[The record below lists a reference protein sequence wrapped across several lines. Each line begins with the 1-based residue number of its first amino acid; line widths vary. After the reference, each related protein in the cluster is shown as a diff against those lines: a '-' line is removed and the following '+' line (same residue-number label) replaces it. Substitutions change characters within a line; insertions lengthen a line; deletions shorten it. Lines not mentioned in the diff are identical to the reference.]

1 MFLLRVIV
9 FFILVS
15 LVLIL
20 GYPLIIVY
28 DLANGGDGFG
38 LCQDIMTCSIP
49 ISEGPRLLVF
59 LIGAFFLL
67 VFLLLSAIFN
77 LNYYFRRNRLVY
89 CINDCSYCSCFW
101 NSIQCWFWHAIIN
114 FNSSYSWKFMWFF

>member
-28 DLANGGDGFG
+28 DLANGGDGYG
-38 LCQDIMTCSIP
+38 LCQDILTCSIP

-59 LIGAFFLL
+59 LIGAFFFL
-67 VFLLLSAIFN
+67 VFLLRMIMKYMNSLQEN
-77 LNYYFRRNRLVY
+77 
-89 CINDCSYCSCFW
+89 
-101 NSIQCWFWHAIIN
+101 NSIL
-114 FNSSYSWKFMWFF
+114 

>member
-20 GYPLIIVY
+20 GYPLIILY
-28 DLANGGDGFG
+28 DLTNGGDGFG
-38 LCQDIMTCSIP
+38 LCQDIVTCSIP

-59 LIGAFFLL
+59 LISAFFLL
-67 VFLLLSAIFN
+67 VFLL
-77 LNYYFRRNRLVY
+77 RLIMKY
-89 CINDCSYCSCFW
+89 M
-101 NSIQCWFWHAIIN
+101 NSLQGKQSIL
-114 FNSSYSWKFMWFF
+114 

>member
-15 LVLIL
+15 LFLIL

-38 LCQDIMTCSIP
+38 LCQDIVTCSIP

-59 LIGAFFLL
+59 LIGAFFFL
-67 VFLLLSAIFN
+67 VFLLRMIMKYMNSLQEN
-77 LNYYFRRNRLVY
+77 
-89 CINDCSYCSCFW
+89 
-101 NSIQCWFWHAIIN
+101 NSIL
-114 FNSSYSWKFMWFF
+114 

>member
-1 MFLLRVIV
+1 MFLLRAIV

-38 LCQDIMTCSIP
+38 LCDNIVTCSIP
-49 ISEGPRLLVF
+49 ISEGPRLLIF
-59 LIGAFFLL
+59 LIGSFFFL
-67 VFLLLSAIFN
+67 VFLLRLIMKY
-77 LNYYFRRNRLVY
+77 LNSLEE
-89 CINDCSYCSCFW
+89 D
-101 NSIQCWFWHAIIN
+101 NSIL
-114 FNSSYSWKFMWFF
+114 

>member
-38 LCQDIMTCSIP
+38 LCQDIVTCSIP
-49 ISEGPRLLVF
+49 VSEGPRLLVF
-59 LIGAFFLL
+59 LIGAFFFL
-67 VFLLLSAIFN
+67 VFLLRMIMKYMTN
-77 LNYYFRRNRLVY
+77 LQEN
-89 CINDCSYCSCFW
+89 
-101 NSIQCWFWHAIIN
+101 NSIL
-114 FNSSYSWKFMWFF
+114 

>member
-20 GYPLIIVY
+20 GYPLIIIY

-38 LCQDIMTCSIP
+38 LCQDIITCSIP

-59 LIGAFFLL
+59 LIGSFFFL
-67 VFLLLSAIFN
+67 VFLLRMIMKYMNSVEEN
-77 LNYYFRRNRLVY
+77 
-89 CINDCSYCSCFW
+89 
-101 NSIQCWFWHAIIN
+101 NSIL
-114 FNSSYSWKFMWFF
+114 

>member
-15 LVLIL
+15 LVIIL

-38 LCQDIMTCSIP
+38 LCQDIVTCSIP
-49 ISEGPRLLVF
+49 ASEGPRLLVF
-59 LIGAFFLL
+59 LIGAFFFL
-67 VFLLLSAIFN
+67 VFLLRMIMKYMNSLQEN
-77 LNYYFRRNRLVY
+77 
-89 CINDCSYCSCFW
+89 
-101 NSIQCWFWHAIIN
+101 NSIL
-114 FNSSYSWKFMWFF
+114 

>member
-1 MFLLRVIV
+1 MFLLRAIV

-38 LCQDIMTCSIP
+38 LCDNIVTCSIP
-49 ISEGPRLLVF
+49 ISEGPRLLIF
-59 LIGAFFLL
+59 LIGSFFFL
-67 VFLLLSAIFN
+67 VFLLRLIMKY
-77 LNYYFRRNRLVY
+77 LNSLEEN
-89 CINDCSYCSCFW
+89 
-101 NSIQCWFWHAIIN
+101 NSIL
-114 FNSSYSWKFMWFF
+114 

>member
-1 MFLLRVIV
+1 MMF
-9 FFILVS
+9 FFKVVS

-38 LCQDIMTCSIP
+38 LCQDIVTCSIP

-59 LIGAFFLL
+59 LIGVFFFL
-67 VFLLLSAIFN
+67 VFLLRMIMKYMNSLQEN
-77 LNYYFRRNRLVY
+77 
-89 CINDCSYCSCFW
+89 
-101 NSIQCWFWHAIIN
+101 NSIL
-114 FNSSYSWKFMWFF
+114 

>member
-20 GYPLIIVY
+20 GFPLIIIY
-28 DLANGGDGFG
+28 DLSNGGDAFG
-38 LCQDIMTCSIP
+38 LCSDILSCNIP

-59 LIGAFFLL
+59 LISIFFLL
-67 VFLLLSAIFN
+67 VYLL
-77 LNYYFRRNRLVY
+77 RLIMKY
-89 CINDCSYCSCFW
+89 MNSLQNN
-101 NSIQCWFWHAIIN
+101 NSIL
-114 FNSSYSWKFMWFF
+114 

>member
-38 LCQDIMTCSIP
+38 LCQDIVTCSIP

-59 LIGAFFLL
+59 LIGVFFFL
-67 VFLLLSAIFN
+67 VFLLRMIMKYMNSLQEN
-77 LNYYFRRNRLVY
+77 
-89 CINDCSYCSCFW
+89 
-101 NSIQCWFWHAIIN
+101 NSIL
-114 FNSSYSWKFMWFF
+114 

>member
-1 MFLLRVIV
+1 MFLLRAIV

-38 LCQDIMTCSIP
+38 LCDNIVTCSIP
-49 ISEGPRLLVF
+49 ISEDPRLLIF
-59 LIGAFFLL
+59 LIGAFFFL
-67 VFLLLSAIFN
+67 VFLLRLIMKY
-77 LNYYFRRNRLVY
+77 LNSLEE
-89 CINDCSYCSCFW
+89 
-101 NSIQCWFWHAIIN
+101 
-114 FNSSYSWKFMWFF
+114 NSSIL

>member
-20 GYPLIIVY
+20 GYPLIIIY

-38 LCQDIMTCSIP
+38 LCQDIITCSIP

-59 LIGAFFLL
+59 LISAFFLL
-67 VFLLLSAIFN
+67 VFLLRLIMKYMNN
-77 LNYYFRRNRLVY
+77 LEKN
-89 CINDCSYCSCFW
+89 
-101 NSIQCWFWHAIIN
+101 NSIL
-114 FNSSYSWKFMWFF
+114 

>member
-28 DLANGGDGFG
+28 DLANGGDAFG
-38 LCQDIMTCSIP
+38 LCQDIVTCSIP
-49 ISEGPRLLVF
+49 IGEGTRLLVF
-59 LIGAFFLL
+59 LISAFFLL
-67 VFLLLSAIFN
+67 VLLLRLIMKFMNN
-77 LNYYFRRNRLVY
+77 LQKN
-89 CINDCSYCSCFW
+89 
-101 NSIQCWFWHAIIN
+101 NSIL
-114 FNSSYSWKFMWFF
+114 

>member
-1 MFLLRVIV
+1 MFLLRAIV

-38 LCQDIMTCSIP
+38 LCDNIVTCSIP
-49 ISEGPRLLVF
+49 ISEGPRLLIF
-59 LIGAFFLL
+59 LI
-67 VFLLLSAIFN
+67 LSLIHISEPTRPF
-77 LNYYFRRNRLVY
+77 
-89 CINDCSYCSCFW
+89 
-101 NSIQCWFWHAIIN
+101 
-114 FNSSYSWKFMWFF
+114 

>member
-38 LCQDIMTCSIP
+38 LCQDIATCSIP

-59 LIGAFFLL
+59 LIGAFFFL
-67 VFLLLSAIFN
+67 VFLLRMVMKYMNSLQEN
-77 LNYYFRRNRLVY
+77 
-89 CINDCSYCSCFW
+89 
-101 NSIQCWFWHAIIN
+101 NSIL
-114 FNSSYSWKFMWFF
+114 

>member
-1 MFLLRVIV
+1 MFLLRAIV

-38 LCQDIMTCSIP
+38 LCDNIVTCSIQ
-49 ISEGPRLLVF
+49 ISEGPRLLIF
-59 LIGAFFLL
+59 LIGAFFFL
-67 VFLLLSAIFN
+67 VFLLRLIMKY
-77 LNYYFRRNRLVY
+77 LN
-89 CINDCSYCSCFW
+89 IKIS
-101 NSIQCWFWHAIIN
+101 
-114 FNSSYSWKFMWFF
+114 

>member
-28 DLANGGDGFG
+28 DLANGGDAFG
-38 LCQDIMTCSIP
+38 LCQDIVTCSIP

-59 LIGAFFLL
+59 LIGAFFFL
-67 VFLLLSAIFN
+67 VFLLRMIMKYMNSLQEN
-77 LNYYFRRNRLVY
+77 
-89 CINDCSYCSCFW
+89 
-101 NSIQCWFWHAIIN
+101 NSIL
-114 FNSSYSWKFMWFF
+114 

>member
-1 MFLLRVIV
+1 MFLLRAIV

-38 LCQDIMTCSIP
+38 LCDNIVTLS
-49 ISEGPRLLVF
+49 
-59 LIGAFFLL
+59 LIH
-67 VFLLLSAIFN
+67 I
-77 LNYYFRRNRLVY
+77 
-89 CINDCSYCSCFW
+89 
-101 NSIQCWFWHAIIN
+101 
-114 FNSSYSWKFMWFF
+114 

>member
-20 GYPLIIVY
+20 GYPLVIVY

-38 LCQDIMTCSIP
+38 LCQDIVTCSIP

-59 LIGAFFLL
+59 LIGAFFFL
-67 VFLLLSAIFN
+67 VFLLRMIMKYMNSLQEN
-77 LNYYFRRNRLVY
+77 
-89 CINDCSYCSCFW
+89 
-101 NSIQCWFWHAIIN
+101 NSIL
-114 FNSSYSWKFMWFF
+114 

>member
-38 LCQDIMTCSIP
+38 LCQDIVTCSIP

-59 LIGAFFLL
+59 LIVAFFFL
-67 VFLLLSAIFN
+67 VFVLRMIMKYMNSLQEN
-77 LNYYFRRNRLVY
+77 
-89 CINDCSYCSCFW
+89 
-101 NSIQCWFWHAIIN
+101 NSIL
-114 FNSSYSWKFMWFF
+114 

>member
-38 LCQDIMTCSIP
+38 LCQDIVTCSIP
-49 ISEGPRLLVF
+49 VSEGPRLLVF
-59 LIGAFFLL
+59 LIGAFFFL
-67 VFLLLSAIFN
+67 VFLLRMIMKYMNSLQEN
-77 LNYYFRRNRLVY
+77 
-89 CINDCSYCSCFW
+89 
-101 NSIQCWFWHAIIN
+101 NSIL
-114 FNSSYSWKFMWFF
+114 

>member
-38 LCQDIMTCSIP
+38 LCQNIVTCSIP

-59 LIGAFFLL
+59 LIVAFFFL
-67 VFLLLSAIFN
+67 VFLLRMIMKYMNSLQEN
-77 LNYYFRRNRLVY
+77 
-89 CINDCSYCSCFW
+89 
-101 NSIQCWFWHAIIN
+101 NSIL
-114 FNSSYSWKFMWFF
+114 

>member
-38 LCQDIMTCSIP
+38 LCQDIVTCSIP

-59 LIGAFFLL
+59 LIGAFFFL
-67 VFLLLSAIFN
+67 VFLLRMIMRYMNSLQEN
-77 LNYYFRRNRLVY
+77 
-89 CINDCSYCSCFW
+89 
-101 NSIQCWFWHAIIN
+101 NSIL
-114 FNSSYSWKFMWFF
+114 

>member
-15 LVLIL
+15 LVIIL

-38 LCQDIMTCSIP
+38 LCEDIVTCSIP

-59 LIGAFFLL
+59 LIGAFFFL
-67 VFLLLSAIFN
+67 VFLLRMIMKYMSSLQEN
-77 LNYYFRRNRLVY
+77 
-89 CINDCSYCSCFW
+89 
-101 NSIQCWFWHAIIN
+101 NSIL
-114 FNSSYSWKFMWFF
+114 

>member
-28 DLANGGDGFG
+28 DISNGGNAFG
-38 LCQDIMTCSIP
+38 LCEDIVDCTIP
-49 ISEGPRLLVF
+49 ISEGPRLLIF
-59 LIGAFFLL
+59 LISTFFLL
-67 VFLLLSAIFN
+67 VFLL
-77 LNYYFRRNRLVY
+77 RLIMRYMNNVQK
-89 CINDCSYCSCFW
+89 N
-101 NSIQCWFWHAIIN
+101 NSIL
-114 FNSSYSWKFMWFF
+114 

>member
-15 LVLIL
+15 LVSIL

-28 DLANGGDGFG
+28 DLSSGGNAFG
-38 LCQDIMTCSIP
+38 LCEDLVNCSIP

-59 LIGAFFLL
+59 LISAFFLL
-67 VFLLLSAIFN
+67 VFLL
-77 LNYYFRRNRLVY
+77 RLIMRYMNNVQK
-89 CINDCSYCSCFW
+89 N
-101 NSIQCWFWHAIIN
+101 NSIL
-114 FNSSYSWKFMWFF
+114 

>member
-1 MFLLRVIV
+1 MFLLSVIV

-38 LCQDIMTCSIP
+38 LCQDIVTCSIP
-49 ISEGPRLLVF
+49 VSEGPRLLVF
-59 LIGAFFLL
+59 LIGAFFFL
-67 VFLLLSAIFN
+67 VFLLRMIMKYMNSLQEN
-77 LNYYFRRNRLVY
+77 
-89 CINDCSYCSCFW
+89 
-101 NSIQCWFWHAIIN
+101 NSIL
-114 FNSSYSWKFMWFF
+114 

>member
-20 GYPLIIVY
+20 GFPLIIIY
-28 DLANGGDGFG
+28 DLSNGGNAFG
-38 LCQDIMTCSIP
+38 LCEDIVNCSIP

-59 LIGAFFLL
+59 LIIAFFLL
-67 VFLLLSAIFN
+67 VFLL
-77 LNYYFRRNRLVY
+77 RLIMRYMNNVQK
-89 CINDCSYCSCFW
+89 N
-101 NSIQCWFWHAIIN
+101 NSIL
-114 FNSSYSWKFMWFF
+114 

>member
-1 MFLLRVIV
+1 MFLLRAIV

-38 LCQDIMTCSIP
+38 LCDNIVTCSIP
-49 ISEGPRLLVF
+49 ISEGPRLLIF
-59 LIGAFFLL
+59 LIVAFFFL
-67 VFLLLSAIFN
+67 VFLLRLIMKY
-77 LNYYFRRNRLVY
+77 LNSLEE
-89 CINDCSYCSCFW
+89 
-101 NSIQCWFWHAIIN
+101 
-114 FNSSYSWKFMWFF
+114 NSSIL